1 MAARTQLDLRLVLV
15 ETWAGLR
22 RNIGLTVA
30 VVVTVAVSLGLL
42 GAALL
47 VNQQVSTLKGYW
59 YDKVEVSVFL
69 CASSS
74 DPKVCPS
81 PVTQSQR
88 DLVKDTIAALPVT
101 QKLYYES
108 THEAYQRFAEQY
120 ADSQVLAQVD
130 PSSLPESYRVKLTD
144 PKKFT
149 VVRDAVAGLPGVE
162 SVSDQRAILER
173 FFAVVG
179 GLQLAALVL
188 AATQVLVAA
197 ILVAI
202 TVRTAVYS
210 RRRQVTIMRLVGASA
225 AMVRAPFLGE
235 AALAGLLGSVVAS
248 GALAA
253 VKGYLVDVRLAESA
267 SYLRY
272 ISWGDY
278 WRTVPVLLVLGVV
291 LATGAA
297 AIALRR
303 HLRD

>member
-1 MAARTQLDLRLVLV
+1 MARSSRLDVRLVLT
-15 ETWAGLR
+15 ETWTGLR
-22 RNIGLTVA
+22 RNLGLTVA

-74 DPKVCPS
+74 DPKVCPA
-81 PVTQSQR
+81 PVTQAQR
-88 DLVKDTIAALPVT
+88 DLVKETIAGLPVT

-108 THEAYQRFAEQY
+108 AAQAYARFADQY
-120 ADSQVLAQVD
+120 AGSQVLAQVD
-130 PSSLPESYRVKLTD
+130 PASLPESYRVKLTD
-144 PKKFT
+144 PKQFS

-162 SVSDQRAILER
+162 SVADQRAILER

-210 RRRQVTIMRLVGASA
+210 RRRQVSIMRLVGATP

-235 AALAGLLGSVVAS
+235 AALAGLLGAVVAS
-248 GALAA
+248 AALAA

-278 WRTVPVLLVLGVV
+278 WRVVPVLLILGVV
-291 LATGAA
+291 LATGSASV
-297 AIALRR
+297 ALRR